1 MRRHDMAKYIHRHLG
16 DNGEGG
22 RLDYFGELW
31 PNEGCAQQCVRI
43 GVDYKFRSSIE
54 AIAL

>member
-1 MRRHDMAKYIHRHLG
+1 MAKHIHRHLG

-22 RLDYFGELW
+22 RLGYFGELR

-43 GVDYKFRSSIE
+43 GVDYKFRRSIE